1 MAYIDHYHSASI
13 SVDELDRKI
22 IDLLK
27 LDGRTTYK
35 EISTK
40 LNIPEA
46 TARYRVQRLLHA
58 ELIQIQAW
66 PNPKCFGVPHAAI
79 MHLFV
84 ENGWINQVAEQL
96 AALEEVQFVAVT
108 AGRHNIVVDV
118 NFGKHEELLTFYDK
132 LASMSGIIRYET
144 QIILRLL
151 KAKYQ
156 YKLS

>member
-1 MAYIDHYHSASI
+1 MGYLDTYQSSSI
-13 SVDELDRKI
+13 SIDELDRKI

-27 LDGRTTYK
+27 ADGRITYK
-35 EISTK
+35 DISTR
-40 LNIPEA
+40 LDIPEA

-58 ELIQIQAW
+58 EFIQIQAW

-79 MHLFV
+79 LHLFV
-84 ENGWINQVAEQL
+84 ENGWVNQVADQL
-96 AALEEVQFVAVT
+96 SHLEEVQFVAIT

-118 NFGKHEELLTFYDK
+118 NFGKHEELLAFFDK

-156 YKLS
+156 YTLN